1 MSKEIY
7 NKNAREKAL
16 LEEAYSDVYSE
27 GLATREQ
34 RGGPRRASFSSS
46 SEVIVGSQVLW
57 DGQQKRGQ
65 VERIDVEN
73 NVAVVVDDDGGE
85 HIVELD
91 NFDVVYNEDGEDG
104 EEGQGEESRSWN
116 AVIMETLND
125 DGAGVFKVTEASDGT
140 HTFEFI
146 MNVELTIYDDWPEGD
161 REAMFAAFP
170 SNTKEYEKD
179 L

>member
-1 MSKEIY
+1 MSEEIY

-34 RGGPRRASFSSS
+34 IGGPRRASFSSS
-46 SEVIVGSQVLW
+46 SEPRVGSQVLW
-57 DGQQKRGQ
+57 DGQRRRGQ
-65 VERIDVEN
+65 IEEIDVER

-91 NFDVVYNEDGEDG
+91 NFDVVYNEDG

-146 MNVELTIYDDWPEGD
+146 MNVELTIYDDWPEGSRD
-161 REAMFAAFP
+161 AMFEAFP
-170 SNTKEYEKD
+170 SILRNKIQ
-179 L
+179 